1 MGHKRATLGRF
12 ECSLPIN
19 RLAERPV
26 AARLQLG
33 IPALVSF
40 GAAVGMT
47 VSAASPLHN
56 GSLLKWRTAVNP
68 RMASCSFCWWL
79 RAFPG
84 RLNARSANAVVTSA
98 SA

>member
-40 GAAVGMT
+40 GSIA
-47 VSAASPLHN
+47 P
-56 GSLLKWRTAVNP
+56 
-68 RMASCSFCWWL
+68 F
-79 RAFPG
+79 RAGRDDG
-84 RLNARSANAVVTSA
+84 RLTPVSRPAGKGGESFGP
-98 SA
+98 